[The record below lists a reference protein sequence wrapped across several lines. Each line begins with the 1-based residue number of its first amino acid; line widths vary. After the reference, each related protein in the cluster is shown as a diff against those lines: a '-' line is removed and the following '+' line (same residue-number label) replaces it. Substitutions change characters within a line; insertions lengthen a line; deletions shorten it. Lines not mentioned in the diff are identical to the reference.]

1 MTTMQDNGPVRSAP
15 HSDRNATVKGRTM
28 FSVDQL
34 GFIQMAE
41 TVVLAAAARGEL
53 DLDRLARETLAARG
67 MDERGV
73 WVGFAEARARL
84 LPATDEEV
92 TA

>member
-1 MTTMQDNGPVRSAP
+1 MTTMQENDLAHSASHP
-15 HSDRNATVKGRTM
+15 DRNATRKGRTM
-28 FSVDQL
+28 FTVGQL

-73 WVGFAEARARL
+73 WVGFAQARARL
-84 LPATDEEV
+84 LPAADDEV